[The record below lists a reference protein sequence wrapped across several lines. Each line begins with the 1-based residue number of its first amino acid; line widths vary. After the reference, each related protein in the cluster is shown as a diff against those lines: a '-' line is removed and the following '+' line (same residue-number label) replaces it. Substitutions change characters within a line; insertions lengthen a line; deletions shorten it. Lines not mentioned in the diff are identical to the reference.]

1 MGTLLELNVLVLKWR
16 NELEKKKIL
25 EEISALCV
33 CSHTRV
39 FYNLKVPHVV
49 SWIYILMVN
58 FIFSYAHFLLVPHF
72 TSTSLVLY
80 NEP

>member
-1 MGTLLELNVLVLKWR
+1 MRTLLELNVPVLKWR
-16 NELEKKKIL
+16 KELKKKNF
-25 EEISALCV
+25 EEISSLSV
-33 CSHTRV
+33 RSHTLV

>member
-1 MGTLLELNVLVLKWR
+1 MGKGI
-16 NELEKKKIL
+16 EKKKI
-25 EEISALCV
+25 EEINSLCV
-33 CSHTRV
+33 CARTCV

-58 FIFSYAHFLLVPHF
+58 FIFSYAHFLLLPHF
-72 TSTSLVLY
+72 TSTSVVLY